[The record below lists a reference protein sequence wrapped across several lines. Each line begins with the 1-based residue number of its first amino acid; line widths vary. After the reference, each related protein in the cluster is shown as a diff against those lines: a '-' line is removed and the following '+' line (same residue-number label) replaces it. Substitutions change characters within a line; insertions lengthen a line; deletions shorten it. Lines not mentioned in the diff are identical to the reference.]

1 MFSSRMDLFF
11 GVALLAAL
19 SLKGQVAQGP
29 PKRTF
34 RHDRDVQTYSV
45 WQEVPRWDGELLVGI
60 TGNHSNGPVI
70 YAIDRE
76 GRREETLFTLKDAA
90 LIHVVEV
97 AASSRGEIAVI
108 GDAYTGDAPRGT
120 TFLARIAADRKS
132 QIITRVWPYCAMV
145 VTFAPDG
152 SIWTV
157 GHLKDEENTRII
169 SLNVLRHFDSSGK
182 ILGSTTLTVKGSE
195 IAATSYLHASGDRV
209 GWFTRSNE
217 YIEFSLDGTEM
228 ARYNGPDGATE
239 RDISGVVLG
248 PENEVVAGWFGVG
261 KAELVMLDRGTHRWI
276 PVSLSTGVP
285 EWARVLGFDG
295 ATLVTTTENGRMRR
309 YHTK

>member
-34 RHDRDVQTYSV
+34 THDRDVQTYSV
-45 WQEVPRWDGELLVGI
+45 FQEVPRWDWGLLVGI
-60 TGNHSNGPVI
+60 TANHSNGPVI
-70 YAIDRE
+70 YAIDRD
-76 GRREETLFTLKDAA
+76 GRKEETLFTFDDAS
-90 LIHVVEV
+90 LIHVIEV
-97 AASSRGEIAVI
+97 AASASGEIAVV
-108 GDAYTGDAPRGT
+108 GSAYTGDGRGT
-120 TFLARIAADRKS
+120 TFLARISADRKS
-132 QIITRVWPYCAMV
+132 QIVTRVWPYCAMV

-152 SIWTV
+152 TVWTV
-157 GHLKDEENTRII
+157 GHLNDEDNTRVIA
-169 SLNVLRHFDSSGK
+169 LNVLKHFDSSGK
-182 ILGSTTLTVKGSE
+182 ILGSTTISAKGTDTAE
-195 IAATSYLHASGDRV
+195 ISYLHASRDRV

-217 YIEFSLDGTEM
+217 YIEFSLDGSEI

-239 RDISGVVLG
+239 REISGVVLG
-248 PENEVVAGWFGVG
+248 EDNEVVAGWFGKG
-261 KAELVMLDRGTHRWI
+261 KAELVMLDRGTRKWI
-276 PVSLSTGVP
+276 PVALSTGVP